1 MTSTTIGSQGAPEHY
16 DAVIIGS
23 GFGGSVMAYRLA
35 EAGLKVCVLERG
47 KPYPPGSFAR
57 SPQEMKRNFWDP
69 STGLYGLFDVW
80 SFRGIGAVI
89 SSGLGGGSLI
99 YANVLIRKDEK
110 WFVQEDINKGG
121 YEYWPINRAE
131 LDPHYDRVE
140 PMLNPQKYP
149 LDHFPYS
156 ETPKTNALKEAAE
169 ALNLDWHL
177 PNLAVTFANKDRP
190 PVPGECIHEEERN
203 LHDRDRYTCKLCGEC
218 DVGCNYG
225 SKNTLDYNYLSAAQ
239 RQGAELKTLCE
250 VRSFEPREG
259 GGYQIQYVQ
268 HDLAREGKPF
278 KTKTLP
284 LTTITANQLIL
295 SAGTLGSTY
304 LLLKNRNKFRHVS
317 DKLGTRFG
325 GNGDLITFALR
336 ATETRDG
343 KKQPRVL
350 EGSRGPVI
358 TSTIRMPDALD
369 GGEGRGFYL
378 QDAGYPGF
386 VDWILEMF
394 QAPSSFW
401 KQRLYLTRL
410 ICSLVQGT
418 GPAQSDLSGEISK
431 LFGDTDLSSGM
442 LPLLGMGRDIPNGVM
457 RLRNGGDLD
466 VDWTKTRSQPFFD
479 RLRKTMEQVA
489 GVLGAEF
496 LDNPTWYLGR
506 TIAAHPLGGC
516 PMGRNE
522 SEGVVDAYGEVFNYP
537 GFFIADG
544 SVMPGPVGANP
555 SLTIAALSDRFADRV
570 LENHRKQRS

>member
-1 MTSTTIGSQGAPEHY
+1 MTSTSIGSQGTPEHY

-47 KPYPPGSFAR
+47 KPYPPGSFPR
-57 SPQEMKRNFWDP
+57 NPLGMKRNFWDP
-69 STGLYGLFDVW
+69 SAGLYGLFDIW

-110 WFVQEDINKGG
+110 WFVQEDLSKGG
-121 YEYWPINRAE
+121 FEYWPVNRAE
-131 LDPHYDRVE
+131 LDPHYDHVE
-140 PMLNPQKYP
+140 PMLNAQKYP
-149 LDHFPYS
+149 LEHFPYS

-169 ALNLDWHL
+169 KLNLDWQL

-190 PVPGECIHEEERN
+190 PVPGECIQEEHRN

-225 SKNTLDYNYLSAAQ
+225 SKNTLDYNYLSAAK

-259 GGYQIQYVQ
+259 GGYQIHYVQ
-268 HDLAREGKPF
+268 HNLDLEGIPS
-278 KTKTLP
+278 KTHQFAV
-284 LTTITANQLIL
+284 TTITANQLIL

-304 LLLKNRNKFRHVS
+304 LLLKNRDKFRNIS
-317 DKLGTRFG
+317 NKLGTRFG
-325 GNGDLITFALR
+325 GNGDLISFALR
-336 ATETRDG
+336 ATETKDG
-343 KKQPRVL
+343 KKQPRVMD
-350 EGSRGPVI
+350 GSHGPVI

-386 VDWILEMF
+386 VDWMLEMF
-394 QAPSSFW
+394 QAPSAFW
-401 KQRLYLTRL
+401 RQRVYLTRL
-410 ICSLVQGT
+410 LCSFIQGT
-418 GPAQSDLSGEISK
+418 GPANSDLSAEVSQ
-431 LFGDTDLSSGM
+431 LFGDTSLSAGM
-442 LPLLGMGRDIPNGVM
+442 LPLLGMGRDIPDGTM
-457 RLRNGGDLD
+457 RLTKSGNLD
-466 VDWTKTRSQPFFD
+466 VDWVKKRSQTFFD

-489 GVLGAEF
+489 EALGADF

-516 PMGRNE
+516 PMARNE

-544 SVMPGPVGANP
+544 SVMPGPVGPNP

-570 LENHRKQRS
+570 LENHRKQGS

>member
-1 MTSTTIGSQGAPEHY
+1 MTSTSIGSQGTPEHY

-47 KPYPPGSFAR
+47 KPYPPGSFPR
-57 SPQEMKRNFWDP
+57 NPLGMKQNFWDP
-69 STGLYGLFDVW
+69 SEGLYGLFDIW
-80 SFRGIGAVI
+80 SFRGIGAVV

-110 WFVQEDINKGG
+110 WFVQEDLSQGG
-121 YEYWPINRAE
+121 YEYWPVNRAE

-140 PMLNPQKYP
+140 PMLNAQKYP
-149 LDHFPYS
+149 LEHFPYS

-169 ALNLDWHL
+169 KLNLDWHL
-177 PNLAVTFANKDRP
+177 PDLAVTFANKDRP
-190 PVPGECIHEEERN
+190 PVPGECIQEEYRN

-225 SKNTLDYNYLSAAQ
+225 SKNTLDYNYLSAAK
-239 RQGAELKTLCE
+239 RQGAELKILCE
-250 VRSFEPREG
+250 VRSFNRREG

-268 HDLAREGKPF
+268 HDLVLEGTPS
-278 KTKTLP
+278 KTHGLP
-284 LTTITANQLIL
+284 LTTITASQLIL

-304 LLLKNRNKFRHVS
+304 LLLKNRDQFRNIS
-317 DKLGTRFG
+317 SKLGTRFG

-343 KKQPRVL
+343 KKQPRIL
-350 EGSRGPVI
+350 DGSHGPVI

-386 VDWILEMF
+386 VDWIMEMF
-394 QAPSSFW
+394 EAPSLFW
-401 KQRLYLTRL
+401 QQRLFLTRL
-410 ICSLVQGT
+410 FCSFVQGT
-418 GPAQSDLSGEISK
+418 GPVSSNLSNEVAL
-431 LFGDTDLSSGM
+431 LFGDTSLSSGM
-442 LPLLGMGRDIPNGVM
+442 LPLLGMGRDIPDGNM
-457 RLRNGGDLD
+457 RLNKSGDLD
-466 VDWTKTRSQPFFD
+466 VDWVKKRSQSFFD
-479 RLRKTMEQVA
+479 RLRQTMQDVA
-489 GVLGAEF
+489 KVLGAEF

-516 PMGRNE
+516 PMGRHE

-544 SVMPGPVGANP
+544 SVMPGPVGPNP
-555 SLTIAALSDRFADRV
+555 SLTIAALSDRFAERV
-570 LENHRKQRS
+570 IENHRKKGS